1 MERTRVLVVDDEKTV
16 QYVLTTLFQQQGY
29 ETESAG
35 SAEEALSKL
44 DAGPVSVAFL
54 DIVLPGMNG
63 LNLLDRI
70 KERDPDAAIILMTS
84 QSSAKTAV
92 DALRKGAY
100 DYIDKPFELDHVI
113 AVAERAAS
121 ERRLRLEN
129 RRLQEEQ
136 SRQNKFL
143 QEAVKRL
150 GSLNSAGTG
159 LAAITSIEKLL
170 DFIVELVSKELDA
183 ERVSLM
189 LVNEQGTELS
199 IAASRGLEQNIVRQ
213 TRVPLGS
220 GVAGRVAKEGKQLY
234 SNGDPADP
242 AVEAG
247 GHPGAHGPFASIPI
261 SVSVPIRTPTNVL
274 GVLNV
279 TGRREGRP
287 FDEDDSSYLSAL
299 AGQLAVALERARQA
313 ESLQSAYDS
322 LRRTQDELV
331 VTGRLKAIG
340 EMAAGVAHD
349 FNNLL
354 NGILANSQLIQRDL
368 DKDGVPR
375 DRVRKQAGLV
385 EKLALQGADTVRR
398 LQDFAGIR
406 KDQPSER
413 VDLNDVVRQAV
424 ELTTQKWR
432 GEVSAS
438 GVRIDVEVSLPA
450 VPAVTGNVRE
460 LTQAISNLI
469 FNAVEAMPKGGLI
482 RIVTSGDD
490 KAVRVTVTD
499 TGCGMSQEVQERLY
513 ENFFTTKAHGQGL
526 GMGVV
531 RGIVRRLGG
540 EIEIESRPGE
550 GTSIGLV
557 FPPARPGAAAGD
569 AAPPVDSDAPME
581 RGKILVVD
589 DDAINREICV
599 EVLEPLGHQIH
610 AAASG
615 SEALE
620 RITRDSFDLVI
631 TDLSMPGVSGWDV
644 AKQVKKASPS
654 TRVML
659 LSGWSVQQD
668 PEQTR
673 AAGIDLV
680 LSKPVQL
687 NELAQ
692 AVQRLLHEQ
701 RSGPKPVGKKSSR
714 KR

>member
-54 DIVLPGMNG
+54 DLVLPGMNG

-70 KERDPDAAIILMTS
+70 KERDPDAAIIMMTS
-84 QSSAKTAV
+84 QSSTKTAI

-136 SRQNKFL
+136 TRQNKFL

-159 LAAITSIEKLL
+159 LAAITSIGELL
-170 DFIVELVSKELDA
+170 DFIVELVSTELDA

-189 LVNEQGTELS
+189 LVNEEGTELS
-199 IAASRGLEQNIVRQ
+199 IAASRGLDQNIVTQ

-242 AVEAG
+242 RVEAG

-279 TGRREGRP
+279 TGRRESRP

-299 AGQLAVALERARQA
+299 AGQLAVALERARHA
-313 ESLQSAYDS
+313 DHLQSAYDS

-354 NGILANSQLIQRDL
+354 NGILVNSQLIQRDL
-368 DKDGVPR
+368 DQDGDPR

-413 VDLNDVVRQAV
+413 VDLNDVVRRAV
-424 ELTTQKWR
+424 ELTTPKWQ
-432 GEVSAS
+432 GELGAS
-438 GVRIDVEVSLPA
+438 GVRIEIEVSLPS
-450 VPAVTGNVRE
+450 VPAITGNVRE

-482 RIVTSGDD
+482 RIVTSEKG
-490 KAVRVTVTD
+490 KGVRVTVSD
-499 TGCGMSQEVQERLY
+499 TGGGMSKEVQERLY

-550 GTSIGLV
+550 GTSIALV
-557 FPPARPGAAAGD
+557 FPPARPVAAAGE
-569 AAPPVDSDAPME
+569 AATAVDSDAPTK
-581 RGKILVVD
+581 RGRILVVD
-589 DDAINREICV
+589 DDGINREICV
-599 EVLEPLGHQIH
+599 EVLGPLGHEIH
-610 AAASG
+610 TVAGG

-620 RITRDSFDLVI
+620 RITRDRFDLVI

-659 LSGWSVQQD
+659 LSGWSVQQE
-668 PEQTR
+668 PEKIR

-687 NELAQ
+687 NELVQ

-701 RSGPKPVGKKSSR
+701 RSGPRPVGEKSRRGS
-714 KR
+714 

>member
-29 ETESAG
+29 ETESAS

-44 DAGPVSVAFL
+44 DNGPVSVAFL

-63 LNLLDRI
+63 LSLLDRI
-70 KERDPDAAIILMTS
+70 RERDPDAAIVMMTS

-100 DYIDKPFELDHVI
+100 DYIDKPFELDHVV

-136 SRQNKFL
+136 TRQNKFL

-159 LAAITSIEKLL
+159 LAAITSIGDLL
-170 DFIVELVSKELDA
+170 DFIVELVSNELDA

-199 IAASRGLEQNIVRQ
+199 IAASRGLDQSIVTQ

-234 SNGDPADP
+234 SNGDPSDP
-242 AVEAG
+242 TVEAG

-287 FDEDDSSYLSAL
+287 FDDDDSSYLSAL
-299 AGQLAVALERARQA
+299 AGQLAVALERARHA
-313 ESLQSAYDS
+313 EHLQSAYDS

-354 NGILANSQLIQRDL
+354 NGILINSQLIQRDL
-368 DKDGVPR
+368 DQVGVPP

-406 KDQPSER
+406 KDRPSES

-424 ELTTQKWR
+424 ELTTPKWR
-432 GEVSAS
+432 GELSAS
-438 GVRIDVEVSLPA
+438 GVRIDVETSLPSI
-450 VPAVTGNVRE
+450 PPITGNVRE

-469 FNAVEAMPKGGLI
+469 FNAVEAMPKGGKI
-482 RIVTSGDD
+482 RIVTSKND
-490 KAVRVTVTD
+490 KGARVTVSD
-499 TGCGMSQEVQERLY
+499 TGCGMSPEVQERLF
-513 ENFFTTKAHGQGL
+513 ENFFTTKANGQGL

-540 EIEIESRPGE
+540 EIEIESRPE
-550 GTSIGLV
+550 QGTSIGLV
-557 FPPARPGAAAGD
+557 FPPARQPATAGEAAS
-569 AAPPVDSDAPME
+569 PVDSGAPTE
-581 RGKILVVD
+581 RGRILVVD
-589 DDAINREICV
+589 DDGINREICV
-599 EVLEPLGHQIH
+599 EVLEPLGHEVNT
-610 AAASG
+610 AAGGAD
-615 SEALE
+615 ALE
-620 RITRDSFDLVI
+620 QITRDRFDLII

-644 AKQVKKASPS
+644 AKQAKKVSPT

-668 PEQTR
+668 PEQTK

-687 NELAQ
+687 DELAQ
-692 AVQRLLHEQ
+692 AVQRLL
-701 RSGPKPVGKKSSR
+701 RDRRPGPKPVGKKSSR
-714 KR
+714 GT